1 MPASS
6 EFTVILDGLI
16 DYAASLEMFR
26 RAGDDLIDRWDG
38 TTFVRTIPIGGCPV
52 AYACTFEPTAD
63 LLNVRVTVEDSR
75 FRADLEHLIRS
86 MFVMPPANFA
96 DLLATDRVVDALNA
110 RYPGARS
117 VRQTNLFS
125 ALLRCIT
132 TQQVNLRWAATC
144 RRRLAET
151 FGRAHSVG
159 GHSVHSL
166 DPARIAG
173 LQVADL
179 RALQLTNRKAE
190 YIINV
195 ACAIAS
201 GDLTIAILDA
211 LTDDEIIARL
221 TAIRGIGVWS
231 AEWILA
237 RTLGRPRVVAGDLG
251 VRKAVA
257 LAYPVNPSPPEVRS
271 AAAIL
276 PPEARSGGVL
286 PLEINV
292 RRTTAH
298 WGDSAAVVQALLLHA
313 LAEKTLADIAAQ
325 TANVAKVAAAAGG
338 VADNAKVTAG
348 RAAISRRT
356 SPS

>member
-1 MPASS
+1 LHSS
-6 EFTVILDGLI
+6 TNLFALSLTVRLDGPI

-26 RAGDDLIDRWDG
+26 RSGDDLLDRWDG
-38 TTFVRTIPIGGCPV
+38 TTFVRTITIDGSPI
-52 AYACTFEPTAD
+52 AYACTFEQARD
-63 LLNVRVTVEDSR
+63 SLNVRLTVEDSR
-75 FRADLEHLIRS
+75 FRDDIESLVRS
-86 MFVMPPANFA
+86 MFVMPPPNFA
-96 DLLATDRVVDALNA
+96 DLLNTDPVIAALDA
-110 RYPGARS
+110 RYPAVRS
-117 VRQTNLFS
+117 VRQANLFN

-159 GHSVHSL
+159 GHCVYRL
-166 DPARIAG
+166 DPAQIAG
-173 LQVADL
+173 LEVADI

-190 YIINV
+190 YIIN
-195 ACAIAS
+195 AARAIAS
-201 GDLTIAILDA
+201 GDLTVAVLDT

-221 TAIRGIGVWS
+221 TAIPGIGLWS

-271 AAAIL
+271 AVIL
-276 PPEARSGGVL
+276 PPEARSGGIL
-286 PLEINV
+286 PPEINV
-292 RRTTAH
+292 RRATAH
-298 WGDSAAVVQALLLHA
+298 WGESAAVIQTLLLHA

-325 TANVAKVAAAAGG
+325 AAKAAKLAAP
-338 VADNAKVTAG
+338 
-348 RAAISRRT
+348 AAT
-356 SPS
+356 P